1 MKNTFKALTVNKT
14 EKQFSIKMNEYTIND
29 LPDDD
34 VLIRVCYSDINYKDG
49 LAGIPDGKVVKTYPF
64 IPGIDL
70 AGQVVSSRD
79 PRFRDGD
86 RVIATGYDIG
96 VTHSGGF
103 SEFVRL
109 PGDWLVLLPEP
120 MTLEQSMI
128 YGTAGFTAALA
139 IQRLED
145 NGMTPSRGKVLVTG
159 ATGGVGS
166 LAVAMLS
173 KRGYPVVACSG
184 KKSAQNYLNQLG
196 AETIIS
202 RAEIYNGG
210 KIKPLAHQH
219 WAAAIDTVGGA
230 PLAAV
235 LSQIKLHGSVAA
247 CGNAGGANVPAFIFP
262 FIIRGVNLLGID
274 SAYCPME
281 QRLAI
286 WKRLTEDLDIRD
298 KFGLIRKKISFSQLP
313 DQLTEILQGNH
324 LGRTIVKLS

>member
-14 EKQFSIKMNEYTIND
+14 EQQFSIKMNEYTIND

-64 IPGIDL
+64 VPGIDL

-79 PRFRDGD
+79 PRFHDGD

-109 PGDWLVLLPEP
+109 PGDWLVPLPEP

-145 NGMTPSRGKVLVTG
+145 NGVTPSRGQVLVTG

-184 KKSAQNYLNQLG
+184 KKSAQNFLSQLG
-196 AETIIS
+196 AERIIS
-202 RAEIYNGG
+202 RADIYNGG
-210 KIKPLAHQH
+210 KIKPLAHQQ
-219 WAAAIDTVGGA
+219 WAAVIDTVGGA

-247 CGNAGGANVPAFIFP
+247 CGNAGGANVPALIFP

-313 DQLTEILQGNH
+313 DQLTDILQGNH
-324 LGRTIVKLS
+324 LGRTIVKLN